1 MPLARSVW
9 VWTLL
14 LVLSAGGARAQQ
26 SGDPTQPGGAVE
38 APPAAVGMADLS
50 AEHEAGQ
57 PSDLTLLNFF
67 TAGWADAWVHRH
79 RHTPDMALLR
89 VTTNFLEQ
97 ELRLDYVYTAVN
109 NNPKVHDTQLV
120 NALIAYGV
128 DRRLMLEVI
137 TNYQWNQPPTGAPV
151 NGPGGG
157 AILRF
162 QLVDTATASYAFN
175 YKVAVPN
182 KTIGQTTTTMSYT
195 LAGWQDMGAVIPALG
210 RFGLYYSFTY
220 DNQVGSPKKGATVND
235 FSYALSLAE
244 TWTPPNMPVLGNF
257 TTFVEFSG
265 TSPLDG
271 TNISTIL
278 SLTPG
283 IRFWFV
289 PKNSLMFGIDFP
301 LTNNPAY
308 SIAYR
313 LTYIL
318 NF

>member
-1 MPLARSVW
+1 MPLARLVW
-9 VWTLL
+9 LCTLVS
-14 LVLSAGGARAQQ
+14 VLSAGGAGAQQ
-26 SGDPTQPGGAVE
+26 SGEAAQPE
-38 APPAAVGMADLS
+38 SAPPGAVGMAQANAS
-50 AEHEAGQ
+50 AEHEGGQ
-57 PSDLTLLNFF
+57 PADLTPLNFF
-67 TAGWADAWVHRH
+67 TEGWSDAYVHRH
-79 RHTPDMALLR
+79 RHSPDMALLR

-97 ELRLDYVYTAVN
+97 EFRLDYVYTAVN
-109 NNPKVHDTQLV
+109 NNPKVHDTQLA
-120 NALIAYGV
+120 NGLIAYAV

-157 AILRF
+157 AVVRL
-162 QLVDTATASYAFN
+162 QLVDAATASYAFN
-175 YKVAVPN
+175 YKVAFPN

-195 LAGWQDMGAVIPALG
+195 LAGWQDMGAVIPAPG

-244 TWTPPNMPVLGNF
+244 TWTPPDMPVLGNF

-301 LTNNPAY
+301 LTSNPAY

>member
-1 MPLARSVW
+1 M
-9 VWTLL
+9 
-14 LVLSAGGARAQQ
+14 AQQ
-26 SGDPTQPGGAVE
+26 SGEAPQPEGAVA
-38 APPAAVGMADLS
+38 APPGAVGMAHTDMA
-50 AEHEAGQ
+50 AEHEGGQ
-57 PSDLTLLNFF
+57 PADLTPLNFF
-67 TAGWADAWVHRH
+67 TEGWTDAWVHRH
-79 RHTPDMALLR
+79 RLSPDMALLR

-97 ELRLDYVYTAVN
+97 EFRLDYVYTAVN
-109 NNPKVHDTQLV
+109 NNPKVRDTQLA
-120 NALIAYGV
+120 NALIAYAV

-137 TNYQWNQPPTGAPV
+137 TNYQWNQPPSGAPV

-162 QLVDTATASYAFN
+162 QLVDTETASYAFN
-175 YKVAVPN
+175 YKVAFPN

-195 LAGWQDMGAVIPALG
+195 LTGWQDVGAVVPVLG
-210 RFGLYYSFTY
+210 RFGLYYSLTY
-220 DNQVGSPKKGATVND
+220 DNQVGSPKKGATTND

-244 TWTPPNMPVLGNF
+244 TWLPANTPVLGNF
-257 TTFVEFSG
+257 TTFLEFSG
-265 TSPLDG
+265 TTPLDG

-301 LTNNPAY
+301 LTSNPAY